1 MQWTL
6 IHLFLAGG
14 EVADVVVGLMSL
26 LIRYTWSAQ
35 VFFNVAEEQLRH
47 QTGKTDDNYFKVYLS
62 KLHSGPK
69 NEIRGLIKRRK
80 IKNAT
85 EAKHTSSGRLL
96 PRGLII
102 PRNKIKGNR
111 ITWVPL

>member
-1 MQWTL
+1 M
-6 IHLFLAGG
+6 AK
-14 EVADVVVGLMSL
+14 
-26 LIRYTWSAQ
+26 
-35 VFFNVAEEQLRH
+35 EQLSH